1 MSKYLL
7 ALPVALSVAAFAS
20 QASAQETRDAA
31 IKRCI
36 QQARQQFPSAD
47 ATEAL
52 SEAYKSCMVS
62 AGFQP

>member
-20 QASAQETRDAA
+20 QGSAQETRDAA
-31 IKRCI
+31 IKGCI

-52 SEAYKSCMVS
+52 SEAYKSCMVA